1 MKRLKLKDLLSEK
14 MMRVNGGRIGAVNT
28 MKDNPPFAVTDTYG
42 KRMNEQEEG
51 DKPGHFGSGENIEV
65 FGYQTKH
72 FDICKSAVL
81 LFKKITPEN
90 SNKLAQVYAAKAA
103 KFLDIV
109 FGIEKDVDEN
119 LKIAAMQAD
128 CVIWDGMFLD
138 SELTS
143 KRGWGH
149 SSIEQGVNFAEQTA
163 CKKFAIAHH
172 APGRTDQQLR
182 ELENNLPSDNLFA
195 AAESMKIV
203 L

>member
-14 MMRVNGGRIGAVNT
+14 MMRVPGGRVGAVET
-28 MKDNPPFAVTDTYG
+28 MKDKPPFAVTDTYG

-109 FGIEKDVDEN
+109 FGIEKDVVEEDS
-119 LKIAAMQAD
+119 AAPEQ
-128 CVIWDGMFLD
+128 I
-138 SELTS
+138 ETS
-143 KRGWGH
+143 
-149 SSIEQGVNFAEQTA
+149 I
-163 CKKFAIAHH
+163 
-172 APGRTDQQLR
+172 
-182 ELENNLPSDNLFA
+182 DNVALFA
-195 AAESMKIV
+195 YELGCAGANMTPMTDMTRDIAFVKMHMMEIINRKR
-203 L
+203 